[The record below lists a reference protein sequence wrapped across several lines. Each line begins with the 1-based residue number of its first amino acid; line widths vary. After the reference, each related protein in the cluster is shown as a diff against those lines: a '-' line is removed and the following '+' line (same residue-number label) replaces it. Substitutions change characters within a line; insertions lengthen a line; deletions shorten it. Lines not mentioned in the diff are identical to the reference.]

1 MKPWMLA
8 VILLAVALAWP
19 GRALSQSCNGSI
31 GTLDFGTVSAVSPNN
46 TDVSGNLSISCSG
59 FGGTPYVRVCANLGL
74 PASGGT
80 WGARLVSGMS
90 SPTGL
95 AYTIYKDAARTQT
108 WTSVW
113 DSPTQSNSIDI
124 QLASGAALANLPVY
138 ARVPGNQSTVPAG
151 SYSSTFGVNDATIA
165 YVGYTSSPP
174 ACSSSS
180 YATGFI
186 FTVQATVA
194 ADCLITATNA
204 NLGSVGLIT
213 STVAVPGT
221 ITTMCTFGTTY
232 AVSINAGQGTGAT
245 VASRLLTRTGGT
257 DTLRYN
263 IYLDGAYKQIWGDG
277 SHGTYTRPATGIGLA
292 QVNTYYA
299 VLAPQPGVKPG
310 TYTDQLIA
318 TVTF

>member
-8 VILLAVALAWP
+8 VMVLAVALTWS
-19 GRALSQSCNGSI
+19 GRAFSQSCNGSM
-31 GTLDFGTVSAVSPNN
+31 GTLNFGTVSAVSPNN

-80 WGARLVSGMS
+80 WGARLVPGSS
-90 SPTGL
+90 SPISL
-95 AYTIYKDAARTQT
+95 AYTIYKDSARTQT

-124 QLASGAALANLPVY
+124 QLVAGTALANLPVY

-151 SYSSTFGVNDATIA
+151 SYSSNFGVNDATVA
-165 YVGYTSSPP
+165 YVGYTSNPP
-174 ACSSSS
+174 ACSSSF
-180 YATGFI
+180 YATGFT

-194 ADCLITATNA
+194 SDCLITATNA
-204 NLGSVGLIT
+204 NLGSIGLIT
-213 STVAVPGT
+213 NTVAVPGT
-221 ITTMCTFGTTY
+221 ITTTCTNGTTY
-232 AVSINAGQGTGAT
+232 SVSINAGQGTGAT
-245 VASRLLTRTGGT
+245 VASRLLTRTGST

-277 SHGTYTRPATGIGLA
+277 SNGTYTRPSTGVGTA
-292 QVNTYYA
+292 QANTYYA